1 MAEEQ
6 RLAFVEQRDG
16 VQGAVAFARQGIKIY
31 RSCVLQS
38 ARRGYGVK
46 GSAYADKSPHHA
58 SFREYRRG
66 FIDSYLAFKAY
77 VELHRT
83 ENETMP
89 R

>member
-1 MAEEQ
+1 MTETD

-16 VQGAVAFARQGIKIY
+16 IQGAVAFARQGVRIY

-46 GSAYADKSPHHA
+46 GSAYADKTPHHA

-66 FIDSYLAFKAY
+66 FIESYIAFKAY

-83 ENETMP
+83 D
-89 R
+89 RK